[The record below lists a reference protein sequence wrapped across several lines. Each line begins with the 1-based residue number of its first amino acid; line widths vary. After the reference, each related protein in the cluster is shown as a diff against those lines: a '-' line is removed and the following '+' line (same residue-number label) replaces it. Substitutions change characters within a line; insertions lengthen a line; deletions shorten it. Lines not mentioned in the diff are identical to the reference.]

1 MFFEKHK
8 ITESAPFR
16 YFSAKFDVKL
26 WDFDWYWS
34 YIPHLVVLGVKKLSA
49 NMKKCVEMRLRT
61 SHKSNKHGFYQ
72 KDSKSSAIFTQ
83 VWKYANNGK
92 HEIPL
97 FTPELVKINH
107 SVIWTIDCMWKIRL
121 KHFPS
126 SEQQVAPINTMI
138 VEKSVMIV
146 TVTTLIRTMPARSI
160 LPFIILP
167 CVPIRLSKIS
177 TKKSFSKFIV
187 F

>member
-1 MFFEKHK
+1 MCQGRQNERFFVFIRKQLEFFKNFLIYK
-8 ITESAPFR
+8 IVKNYLEIFNFFR
-16 YFSAKFDVKL
+16 
-26 WDFDWYWS
+26 
-34 YIPHLVVLGVKKLSA
+34 ILS
-49 NMKKCVEMRLRT
+49 
-61 SHKSNKHGFYQ
+61 
-72 KDSKSSAIFTQ
+72 
-83 VWKYANNGK
+83 
-92 HEIPL
+92 
-97 FTPELVKINH
+97 
-107 SVIWTIDCMWKIRL
+107 MWKIRL